1 MDERDR
7 IIARMQKRLEE
18 LEYLVDLQR
27 KTIKKYEDITDA
39 LTRGECSY
47 LEPHCPNRV
56 GERIRRIKYRK

>member
-27 KTIKKYEDITDA
+27 KTIKTYEDLTDA
-39 LTRGECSY
+39 LNRGEYSCM
-47 LEPHCPNRV
+47 ETNCPNRV
-56 GERIRRIKYRK
+56 VQRIRRK

>member
-7 IIARMQKRLEE
+7 IIVRMQKRLEE

-39 LTRGECSY
+39 LSRGEYSC
-47 LEPHCPNRV
+47 LETNCPNRV
-56 GERIRRIKYRK
+56 LQRIRRIEYRK

>member
-27 KTIKKYEDITDA
+27 KTIKNYEDITDA
-39 LTRGECSY
+39 LSRGKFRC
-47 LEPHCPNRV
+47 LETNCPNRV
-56 GERIRRIKYRK
+56 VQRIRRIEYRK

>member
-27 KTIKKYEDITDA
+27 KTIKNYEDITDA
-39 LTRGECSY
+39 LSRGKYCC
-47 LEPHCPNRV
+47 LETNCPHRV
-56 GERIRRIKYRK
+56 LQRIWRIEYRK

>member
-27 KTIKKYEDITDA
+27 KTIKTYEDLTDA
-39 LTRGECSY
+39 LNR
-47 LEPHCPNRV
+47 LE
-56 GERIRRIKYRK
+56 

>member
-39 LTRGECSY
+39 LSCGKFRC
-47 LEPHCPNRV
+47 LETNCPNRV
-56 GERIRRIKYRK
+56 VQRIRRIEYIK